1 MIGLKLEVCSRRL
14 AASLLKAT
22 TSQSQSAVVSQKR
35 GAHESYHASGA
46 GGRSS
51 FSGVV
56 ATVFGGTGFVG
67 HAVLNRL
74 TKNGAS
80 IVLPHRGSFQ
90 HINRIKLMADLGQM
104 LPRKFSLN
112 DDDDR
117 VRELIQYSNCVI
129 NLVGSNRPYLH
140 YSLDE
145 VNVQWPQ
152 RLAKLIAEKDDGTRL
167 IQLSALNC
175 NRKESQDVSNLMK
188 MHHDTEVG
196 MRRIYPETIVVRS
209 ANAYGMNDSY
219 TNFFLNERF
228 EKDLSL
234 LGSIP
239 LLYDAGKSTTIVPV
253 YVGDLA
259 EGIARISRHVDAPG
273 QTFEIVGPR
282 RYIMR
287 DFVDYLYK
295 VYKDKPYHPHNTLG
309 PMDKKMAT
317 PAQSIVRYLLSLY
330 FKRQTMPR
338 LRPRAF
344 DLMSR
349 RNSPYDQWATEDYFN
364 QIHITDII
372 TGAPGLQELGI
383 NPTVFEDK
391 AHIMWGGHL
400 SFHRYEIPSIE
411 NYPDIKQQPNY
422 IQRIADK

>member
-1 MIGLKLEVCSRRL
+1 MISLQLEVSSRRL
-14 AASLLKAT
+14 AVSILKSTA
-22 TSQSQSAVVSQKR
+22 SQSQSVCASQKR
-35 GAHESYHASGA
+35 YAHESYLPSGP

-104 LPRKFSLN
+104 LPRKFSLK

-117 VRELIQYSNCVI
+117 VRDLIQYSNCVI
-129 NLVGSNRPYLH
+129 NLVGSNRPYAH
-140 YSLDE
+140 YTLDE
-145 VNVQWPQ
+145 VNMQWPQ
-152 RLAKLIAEKDDGTRL
+152 RLAKAVAEKDDGTRL

-175 NRKESQDVSNLMK
+175 NRQESKDVSNLMK
-188 MHHDTEVG
+188 MHHDAEVN

-209 ANAYGMNDSY
+209 ANAYGLNDTY

-228 EKDLSL
+228 QKDLSF
-234 LGSIP
+234 LGAIP
-239 LLYDAGKSTTIVPV
+239 LLYDTGKSTSILPV

-259 EGIARISRHVDAPG
+259 EAIARISRHVDAPG
-273 QTFEIVGPR
+273 QTFEIAGPR
-282 RYIMR
+282 RYILR

-295 VYKDKPYHPHNTLG
+295 VYIDKPYHPYNTLG
-309 PMDKKMAT
+309 PMDKRMAT
-317 PAQSIVRYLLSLY
+317 ATQSIVRYLLSLY

-338 LRPRAF
+338 LRPRVF
-344 DLMSR
+344 DMLSR

-364 QIHITDII
+364 QIHISDVI
-372 TGAPGLQELGI
+372 TGAPGLRELGI
-383 NPTVFEDK
+383 HPTVFEDK

-400 SFHRYEIPSIE
+400 NFHRYEIPSFE
-411 NYPDIKQQPNY
+411 NYPDIKQQPNN
-422 IQRIADK
+422 IQRITNK

>member
-1 MIGLKLEVCSRRL
+1 MIGLKLEISSRRL
-14 AASLLKAT
+14 AVTVLKST
-22 TSQSQSAVVSQKR
+22 TSQSQSVFASQNR
-35 GAHESYHASGA
+35 NTHESYLPSGS

-74 TKNGAS
+74 AKNGAS

-90 HINRIKLMADLGQM
+90 HLNRVKLMTDLGQM
-104 LPRKFSLN
+104 LPRKFSLK

-129 NLVGSNRPYLH
+129 NLIGSNRPYLH
-140 YSLDE
+140 YSLDQ
-145 VNVQWPQ
+145 VNMQWPQ
-152 RLAKLIAEKDDGTRL
+152 RLARLVAEKDDGTRL

-175 NRKESQDVSNLMK
+175 NRQESKDVSNLMK
-188 MHHDTEVG
+188 MHHDAEVS

-209 ANAYGMNDSY
+209 ANAYGLNDTY

-228 EKDLSL
+228 ERDLAF
-234 LGSIP
+234 LGAIP
-239 LLYDAGKSTTIVPV
+239 LLYDAGKSTTILPV

-259 EGIARISRHVDAPG
+259 EAIARIAKHIDAPG

-282 RYIMR
+282 RYILQ

-295 VYKDKPYHPHNTLG
+295 VYKDKPYHPNNTLG

-317 PAQSIVRYLLSLY
+317 ATQSFVQYLLSLY

-349 RNSPYDQWATEDYFN
+349 RLSSYDQWATEDYFN
-364 QIHITDII
+364 QIHITDVI
-372 TGAPGLQELGI
+372 TGSPGLRELGI

-391 AHIMWGGHL
+391 AHVMWGGHL

-422 IQRIADK
+422 VQRIADK